1 MLKTP
6 LSSIHDNNRFR
17 SLSMAYSYVLPHIY
31 YKEKISGKG
40 LREIRMSAKTKIV
53 VLHMKELIYTGIFAV
68 LGILFVI
75 LLVVMFLPDKKENP
89 APDGDAVIKAE
100 DSLYIPGIYTT
111 ELVLGSQAIDVEVI
125 VDEDAITS
133 IRMVNLN
140 DAVTTMYPLLE
151 PTFES
156 ICKQVYELQ
165 SLDRVTYTADSKY
178 TSLVLLEAIQ
188 NSLNKASASPSPSA
202 SPSAR

>member
-1 MLKTP
+1 
-6 LSSIHDNNRFR
+6 
-17 SLSMAYSYVLPHIY
+17 
-31 YKEKISGKG
+31 
-40 LREIRMSAKTKIV
+40 MSAKTKII

-75 LLVVMFLPDKKENP
+75 LLVVMFLPDKKESP
-89 APDGDAVIKAE
+89 APEQNKSQTDVTGT

-151 PTFES
+151 STFDS
-156 ICKQVYELQ
+156 ICQQVYELQ
-165 SLDRVTYTADSKY
+165 SLDQVTYTADTKY

-188 NSLNKASASPSPSA
+188 TSLNKATPSPSA
-202 SPSAR
+202 SPAAR